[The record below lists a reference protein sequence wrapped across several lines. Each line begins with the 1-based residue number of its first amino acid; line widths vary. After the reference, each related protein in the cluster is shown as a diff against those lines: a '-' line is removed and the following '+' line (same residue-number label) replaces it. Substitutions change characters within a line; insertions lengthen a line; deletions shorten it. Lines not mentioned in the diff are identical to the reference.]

1 MTFSILMV
9 VLTMSASNFSP
20 RALAGFMRDRT
31 NQNTLGI
38 LLGSFSFGA
47 TGILLTRLEF
57 YDGRYLGLILLTTLV
72 LGFLTLGALV
82 YFIHHTATSV
92 QITDLVLRLHHEAD
106 HALSQSLRLAESE
119 KESNTPAVLRLF
131 HLAVENDV
139 VVHVLR
145 HAGEFAARRRPLC
158 QVWPAALVVV
168 TLLGV
173 LRDLASVTNDR
184 ARRQLIGKMMR
195 AIAELALEQLSFE
208 REREQVQHAIGRL
221 SFDDSDM
228 PDSVKLRDNAGSF
241 KGGRNLM
248 LVPAA
253 PAHVQECMEDNI
265 LDAASCVQQ
274 KTRF

>member
-145 HAGEFAARRRPLC
+145 HAGEFAAP
-158 QVWPAALVVV
+158 PAAVPS
-168 TLLGV
+168 
-173 LRDLASVTNDR
+173 LAGRPRRSDAPWSS
-184 ARRQLIGKMMR
+184 ARP
-195 AIAELALEQLSFE
+195 
-208 REREQVQHAIGRL
+208 RERDEQ
-221 SFDDSDM
+221 
-228 PDSVKLRDNAGSF
+228 
-241 KGGRNLM
+241 
-248 LVPAA
+248 
-253 PAHVQECMEDNI
+253 
-265 LDAASCVQQ
+265 
-274 KTRF
+274 